1 MWMWFFSLNIFYCTV
16 LILPETAMR
25 WSEVNEE
32 ALWHSFRLLLTFW
45 GYVRRRTSCLVDCG
59 SLNHG
64 KQKPWLGEVGR
75 RAATVKWL
83 MCLSPSLRCEFLS
96 WKAHVLVIS
105 DSLMPATVPV
115 SSQEEGSFWTAFKV
129 RHQEKQKH
137 RILVW
142 LRKQCSPRFECQ
154 L

>member
-1 MWMWFFSLNIFYCTV
+1 M
-16 LILPETAMR
+16 
-25 WSEVNEE
+25 
-32 ALWHSFRLLLTFW
+32 
-45 GYVRRRTSCLVDCG
+45 VDCG

-115 SSQEEGSFWTAFKV
+115 RSQEEGSFELHSKSGIKRSRSTEYWFELGSNA
-129 RHQEKQKH
+129 
-137 RILVW
+137 ILD
-142 LRKQCSPRFECQ
+142 LSASSITN
-154 L
+154 